1 MCMDGSDRIVSML
14 YIRREIIASST
25 YYIITGKSISQENEH
40 IKDSISDFRALKEEL
55 GRNKMICN
63 KIQTIIL
70 LWKEDLK
77 NMIEK
82 IVSE

>member
-1 MCMDGSDRIVSML
+1 MSML
-14 YIRREIIASST
+14 YIKKDILELST
-25 YYIITGKSISQENEH
+25 YSFITGKSISQENEH